1 MEQKRRN
8 IKKSRTNKRKESV
21 KMAEPILIY
30 GKSGSGKSRS
40 LKNFAEDEIFFVNV
54 ISKRLPFQKKF
65 NYEMKTADY
74 EKIKDQ
80 LAKMPCKI
88 AVIDDAGYLMT
99 NTFMTGHSN
108 PKGGASTFDLFNTI
122 GDQFWDLIQF
132 IKRTLP
138 EDVRVYFMMHEISN
152 DTGEVKVR
160 TIGKLLDEKVC
171 IEGMFTVCLHCL
183 TNGTRHYFKTQG
195 GSNDI
200 AKSPEDMFEL
210 EIENDLKTVDNRI
223 VEFYGFGG

>member
-1 MEQKRRN
+1 
-8 IKKSRTNKRKESV
+8 
-21 KMAEPILIY
+21 MAEPILIY

-54 ISKRLPFQKKF
+54 ISKRLPFPKKF
-65 NYEMKTADY
+65 KYEARTSDY
-74 EKIKDQ
+74 EIIKNQ
-80 LAKMPCKI
+80 LSKMPCKV

-122 GDQFWDLIQF
+122 GDQFWSLIQF
-132 IKRTLP
+132 IKKALP

-160 TIGKLLDEKVC
+160 TIGKFDLDRDTIDKSTILAGAGIFFGSIICNV
-171 IEGMFTVCLHCL
+171 FT
-183 TNGTRHYFKTQG
+183 RIG
-195 GSNDI
+195 GFVF
-200 AKSPEDMFEL
+200 A
-210 EIENDLKTVDNRI
+210 
-223 VEFYGFGG
+223 